1 MTTAKTA
8 KKQKRSGFKPGQSGN
23 PKGRP
28 QGSRNNVTLAMEAL
42 LEGEA
47 EALTRKAIEKALGGD
62 MTALRICFDR
72 LYPPRKTRGVLL
84 KLPVIKHIKDID
96 RGYEVVLQAVSEG
109 SISPDEASTL
119 SSVLEAKRKAIETTE
134 IEGRIAALEKE
145 HLK

>member
-72 LYPPRKTRGVLL
+72 LYPPRKNRGILL
-84 KLPVIKHIKDID
+84 ELPVIKHIKDIV
-96 RGYEVVLQAVSEG
+96 RGYEVILQAVSEG

-134 IEGRIAALEKE
+134 IEGRIAALESE
-145 HLK
+145 RAN